1 MIFLALCT
9 FNMFL
14 ENLAMYNVPKSTEAI
29 IDGGHEMKGLTLA
42 PHELITPS
50 EGPRMERYQGLHKPQ
65 EKGVSSFKLER
76 SHQEKKLSDLKENEL
91 KLVFFPGKHG
101 EEHIRRLKGLKTN
114 LDGIDSANLH
124 AWDFLHPTGP
134 ERKLWAEEQTR
145 LDIMR
150 GSLANILERK
160 KVDPK
165 PYQWVKELRDTLEPE
180 QKSILENLWKLAK
193 EDNKFKRNNQGFLAF
208 FHSIWE
214 RFFKR
219 PNWQK
224 RQLRLS
230 LHKIRVQLRN
240 REVTD
245 EQLAVL
251 QLERI
256 QQAGFEISQQEQKLA
271 RKIADS
277 SQLSTIAKEQNLV
290 KNIIGRPVAVRRKEK
305 SQELLQKFK
314 MIQEGP
320 PVRRGGNSLEDLE
333 LITDALKDLGRKEE
347 VGQSW
352 TEFDD
357 RLINALETEVNKV
370 GKEELQLQQIVE
382 ILRNQKAY
390 DVLKA
395 KPMDQTTPGNL
406 IFREKVMKN
415 TEEYKSL
422 HPDEHIDEFTE
433 EDMQEVKQ
441 LAKQYYRMKDRLWE
455 PTNMHAFK
463 MTWRHFKEKLQ
474 TKEGLL
480 LKWMSLNEEKL
491 GHSGVGQEMVESR
504 EEIVLRW
511 LKKTHEE
518 KGLDTSQEKIRSKL
532 LNGNPKFNV

>member
-1 MIFLALCT
+1 
-9 FNMFL
+9 
-14 ENLAMYNVPKSTEAI
+14 
-29 IDGGHEMKGLTLA
+29 
-42 PHELITPS
+42 
-50 EGPRMERYQGLHKPQ
+50 
-65 EKGVSSFKLER
+65 
-76 SHQEKKLSDLKENEL
+76 
-91 KLVFFPGKHG
+91 
-101 EEHIRRLKGLKTN
+101 
-114 LDGIDSANLH
+114 
-124 AWDFLHPTGP
+124 
-134 ERKLWAEEQTR
+134 
-145 LDIMR
+145 
-150 GSLANILERK
+150 
-160 KVDPK
+160 
-165 PYQWVKELRDTLEPE
+165 
-180 QKSILENLWKLAK
+180 
-193 EDNKFKRNNQGFLAF
+193 
-208 FHSIWE
+208 
-214 RFFKR
+214 
-219 PNWQK
+219 
-224 RQLRLS
+224 
-230 LHKIRVQLRN
+230 
-240 REVTD
+240 
-245 EQLAVL
+245 
-251 QLERI
+251 
-256 QQAGFEISQQEQKLA
+256 
-271 RKIADS
+271 
-277 SQLSTIAKEQNLV
+277 
-290 KNIIGRPVAVRRKEK
+290 
-305 SQELLQKFK
+305 

-357 RLINALETEVNKV
+357 RLINALATEVNKV